1 MRARAR
7 ALAGACALA
16 AGLLAAAPSSAAA
29 PAAFPAESAAEATA
43 AAPAPGFAARCDEA
57 AHGAADSA
65 GARFTTQ
72 GKGWRIDNSLS
83 YRTLTRMKRPHV
95 AHGWVLGLT
104 HTESHVTVRVDG
116 KLLQD
121 PRAGLECVLP
131 HVAVTLT
138 YEPIV
143 VYIGREFVPG
153 TCAYR
158 ELLAH
163 EMRHLKSYLDAL
175 PKVEETVREKLA
187 PRVEGRAVLA
197 RAGQARPMLQR
208 EIDGAWLPLIRAEMQ
223 GVERRQAA
231 IDSPQEYARLSKV
244 CQGEVQSL
252 IGSTRH
258 PRS

>member
-1 MRARAR
+1 MR
-7 ALAGACALA
+7 LAAIACALGLGI
-16 AGLLAAAPSSAAA
+16 GLLSAA
-29 PAAFPAESAAEATA
+29 PARAAPPASGFEARCEA
-43 AAPAPGFAARCDEA
+43 AANA
-57 AHGAADSA
+57 AADSA
-65 GARFTTQ
+65 GARFNT
-72 GKGWRIDNSLS
+72 KGNSWRIDNSLS

-104 HTESHVTVRVDG
+104 HTESHVTVQVDG
-116 KLLQD
+116 ELLQD
-121 PRAGLECVLP
+121 PQAGLECVLP
-131 HVAVTLT
+131 RVAVTLT

-143 VYIGREFVPG
+143 VYIGREFAPG

-163 EMRHLKSYLDAL
+163 EMRHLKAYLDAL
-175 PKVEETVREKLA
+175 PKVEQTVRAKLA
-187 PRVEGRAVLA
+187 PRLEGRAVVA
-197 RAGQARPMLQR
+197 RSGQARPMLQR
-208 EIDGAWLPLIRAEMQ
+208 EIDGAWLPLIRAEMH
-223 GVERRQAA
+223 GIERRQAA

>member
-1 MRARAR
+1 MRASAIV
-7 ALAGACALA
+7 CALA
-16 AGLLAAAPSSAAA
+16 LGLLSSTSAEAA
-29 PAAFPAESAAEATA
+29 PASNFETRCESAANA
-43 AAPAPGFAARCDEA
+43 AAG
-57 AHGAADSA
+57 SA
-65 GARFTTQ
+65 GARFRTQ
-72 GKGWRIDNSLS
+72 GNRWRIDNSLS

-104 HTESHVTVRVDG
+104 HTESHVTVQVDG
-116 KLLQD
+116 ELLQD
-121 PRAGLECVLP
+121 SQAGLECVLP
-131 HVAVTLT
+131 RVAVTLT

-143 VYIGREFVPG
+143 VYIGREFAPG

-163 EMRHLKSYLDAL
+163 EMRHLKAYLDAL
-175 PKVEETVREKLA
+175 PKVEQTVREKLA
-187 PRVEGRAVLA
+187 PRLDGRAVVA
-197 RAGQARPMLQR
+197 RSGQARPMLQR

-223 GVERRQAA
+223 GIERRQAA

>member
-1 MRARAR
+1 MTP
-7 ALAGACALA
+7 L
-16 AGLLAAAPSSAAA
+16 
-29 PAAFPAESAAEATA
+29 ATA
-43 AAPAPGFAARCDEA
+43 AAPALALACALAGGCVATPASAATSPSAFAARCDDA
-57 AHGAADSA
+57 AHGAADST
-65 GARFTTQ
+65 GARFHTV
-72 GKGWRIDNSLS
+72 GNGWRIDNSLS

-95 AHGWVLGLT
+95 ARGWVLGLT
-104 HTESHVTVRVDG
+104 HTESHVTVQVDG
-116 KLLQD
+116 ELLHD
-121 PRAGLECVLP
+121 PQAGLECVLP
-131 HVAVTLT
+131 RVAVTLR

-175 PKVEETVREKLA
+175 PKVEEAVRDKLA
-187 PRVEGRAVLA
+187 PRVDGRALVA

-223 GVERRQAA
+223 SVERRQAA
-231 IDSPQEYARLSKV
+231 IDSAQEYARLSKV